1 MKNMKK
7 LDRAALI
14 TATLIAAL
22 FLVGIA
28 MLASSPVSTRDPT
41 RRDLDRS
48 MVVLL
53 VTAALFVA
61 AWASLCWLIT
71 KGMILGFKLYN
82 EVNNTSDDNGDRNAD
97 LEEVKIEGNQP
108 AGLQKTDDS
117 DNLTEIVIGDT
128 KESVH
133 DAATLPTEVQAG
145 GNERGIRK
153 KLARVNTRRLIL
165 ELPRS
170 QAEDHLEEHPDE
182 IVIVKEDTE

>member
-1 MKNMKK
+1 MIAMNK
-7 LDRAALI
+7 LERAALI
-14 TATLIAAL
+14 MAAL
-22 FLVGIA
+22 ITGMFLVGLA
-28 MLASSPVSTRDPT
+28 MLAASPVSTRDPT